1 MKNFHNNWRDYLLSE
16 SAEEPEEPEKETKKQ
31 EKEDKGALVKK
42 VFDKSKLKVPKEIE
56 KLVANE
62 DVDISELI
70 LQLKGIW
77 DKLAKVFEP
86 IAITTTVGAAL
97 GLSTEKEVTT
107 DQKADLNLSYKQ
119 MREKFKG
126 YKGEPTGFTG
136 YIHFLWDEFDKNK
149 KDALIQSWTKKQTE
163 SLVKQ
168 LAPKYGLEPYIP
180 MGVMSGE
187 SGHNPVGIYG
197 QTRGRKGNPAE
208 AIKVNSTAYG
218 MGAVTQTTYESIKH
232 KVGVPH
238 YMIWNPRYGIEAAIA
253 TIANN
258 IKFHKGDLAK
268 AMRLYAGTE
277 AGGHRKMAAIAK
289 AKSEYG
295 LAESVEPE
303 KPEEKEEEKIQQDQ
317 KAKDSLVKK
326 FEKAAKTK
334 VDPKIKKLAADED
347 VNIGELISQLKGIW
361 DKLAK
366 VFEPI
371 ADPIVAA
378 ATGAAAATG
387 VATAALPSSEDIRK
401 RNKNY
406 FGNTEGKDGN
416 GWVSSAK
423 YSKRGFLNAKL
434 GAIPFKGSPAKPIAV
449 HPQWKEDN
457 LVSANIGTSNGA
469 IVHKSV
475 LKSLRTAIE
484 ESQTV
489 YGLPLRN
496 NGAYVAKGTEKG
508 LSAHAWGVAI
518 DFEISSANPYN
529 RDGMLDKGD
538 VRIMLKKENYHKFTN
553 SKNSYRAEMGI
564 GKIQTY
570 GEYLQS
576 ADATGKRAW
585 PLYAFVAGPMVG
597 RGQTPKNGISTI
609 FKKHGW
615 DWGGDWGGKKDGM
628 HFSISGAG

>member
-1 MKNFHNNWRDYLLSE
+1 MKNFHDQWRTFLLNE
-16 SAEEPEEPEKETKKQ
+16 KTEEEQ
-31 EKEDKGALVKK
+31 EKTEEEQEKTEEEQEKTKEQEKRDAIEKYEKLT
-42 VFDKSKLKVPKEIE
+42 KSKVEPKLKKIITDDEVDVVELLK
-56 KLVANE
+56 KLKAMY
-62 DVDISELI
+62 
-70 LQLKGIW
+70 
-77 DKLAKVFEP
+77 DKLTKFLGSGLTS
-86 IAITTTVGAAL
+86 IAITTARLTGKMK
-97 GLSTEKEVTT
+97 LSVEQKE
-107 DQKADLNLSYKQ
+107 DLRLSYREL
-119 MREKFKG
+119 REKFKG
-126 YKGEPTGFTG
+126 YKGEPTGFAG

-149 KDALIQSWTKKQTE
+149 NTTLIKGWTKKDTE
-163 SLVKQ
+163 RVVIE
-168 LAPKYGLEPYIP
+168 LAPKYGLKSYIP
-180 MGVMSGE
+180 MGVMAGE
-187 SGHNPVGIYG
+187 SGHHPTGIFG
-197 QTRGRKGNPAE
+197 QTRRRKGDPGEGIRA
-208 AIKVNSTAYG
+208 NSTAYG
-218 MGAVTQTTYESIKH
+218 MGGVTQTSYEAIKH
-232 KVGVPH
+232 QVGVPH
-238 YMIWNPRYGIEAAIA
+238 YMIWIPRYGIEA
-253 TIANN
+253 TIAM
-258 IKFHKGDLAK
+258 IALKLKTRGDLEA
-268 AMRLYAGTE
+268 AMRSYAGTK
-277 AGGHRKMAAIAK
+277 AGGKRKMAAIAK
-289 AKSEYG
+289 AKEQHA
-295 LAESVEPE
+295 LVEAVQPE
-303 KPEEKEEEKIQQDQ
+303 EIEKIKKEKEELIN
-317 KAKDSLVKK
+317 K
-326 FEKAAKTK
+326 FEKLTKTEAGEELEKLTKDEK
-334 VDPKIKKLAADED
+334 VD
-347 VNIGELISQLKGIW
+347 VVELLKQLKIIY
-361 DKLAK
+361 DKMTKFLEPAVLAST
-366 VFEPI
+366 
-371 ADPIVAA
+371 AA
-378 ATGAAAATG
+378 AVAKSATTTG
-387 VATAALPSSEDIRK
+387 VATAVLPSSEEIRE
-401 RNKNY
+401 RNKRY
-406 FGNTEGKDGN
+406 FENPEGKSGN
-416 GWVSSAK
+416 GWTSSAE

>member
-1 MKNFHNNWRDYLLSE
+1 
-16 SAEEPEEPEKETKKQ
+16 
-31 EKEDKGALVKK
+31 
-42 VFDKSKLKVPKEIE
+42 
-56 KLVANE
+56 
-62 DVDISELI
+62 
-70 LQLKGIW
+70 
-77 DKLAKVFEP
+77 
-86 IAITTTVGAAL
+86 
-97 GLSTEKEVTT
+97 
-107 DQKADLNLSYKQ
+107 
-119 MREKFKG
+119 MR
-126 YKGEPTGFTG
+126 
-136 YIHFLWDEFDKNK
+136 
-149 KDALIQSWTKKQTE
+149 S
-163 SLVKQ
+163 
-168 LAPKYGLEPYIP
+168 
-180 MGVMSGE
+180 
-187 SGHNPVGIYG
+187 
-197 QTRGRKGNPAE
+197 
-208 AIKVNSTAYG
+208 
-218 MGAVTQTTYESIKH
+218 
-232 KVGVPH
+232 
-238 YMIWNPRYGIEAAIA
+238 
-253 TIANN
+253 
-258 IKFHKGDLAK
+258 
-268 AMRLYAGTE
+268 YAGTK
-277 AGGHRKMAAIAK
+277 AGGKRKMAAIAK
-289 AKSEYG
+289 AKEQHA
-295 LAESVEPE
+295 LVEAVQPE
-303 KPEEKEEEKIQQDQ
+303 EIEKIKKEKEELIN
-317 KAKDSLVKK
+317 K
-326 FEKAAKTK
+326 FEKLTKTEAGEELEKLTKDEK
-334 VDPKIKKLAADED
+334 VD
-347 VNIGELISQLKGIW
+347 VVELLKQLKIIY
-361 DKLAK
+361 DKMTKFLEPAVLAST
-366 VFEPI
+366 
-371 ADPIVAA
+371 AA
-378 ATGAAAATG
+378 AVAKSATTTG
-387 VATAALPSSEDIRK
+387 VATAVLPSSEEIRE
-401 RNKNY
+401 RNKRY
-406 FGNTEGKDGN
+406 FENPEGKSGN
-416 GWVSSAK
+416 GWTSSAE